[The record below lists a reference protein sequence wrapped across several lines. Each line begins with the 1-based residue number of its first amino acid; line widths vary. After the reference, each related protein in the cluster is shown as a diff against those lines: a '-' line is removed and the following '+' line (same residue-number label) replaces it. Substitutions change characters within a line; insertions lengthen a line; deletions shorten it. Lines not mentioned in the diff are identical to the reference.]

1 MCHKEIDVSYSAHAK
16 VMEPCDT
23 TEKIYSLHSN
33 GCKRRT
39 LIQKH
44 SKSLKSGYRKY
55 YQKMTWSVFCQ
66 ISFFFQVTILTQ
78 FVLLNLV
85 SLVDAIEQYNRLS
98 ISDKSLTTIQRD
110 SDLDVNAFNDFRHVS
125 HDELLRIGDGFD
137 SFTDPGVTHF
147 SEILFDFNHY
157 QVCCSKPSC
166 QKIYI

>member
-1 MCHKEIDVSYSAHAK
+1 MYQTQPMRRWWRPVIQRTKHTTCIQMDAK
-16 VMEPCDT
+16 DELWY
-23 TEKIYSLHSN
+23 K
-33 GCKRRT
+33 
-39 LIQKH
+39 KH

-157 QVCCSKPSC
+157 QVCRSKPSC